1 MTTGILTFKDER
13 FAFFKKTEKQK
24 SKHEQGSYNFVLKLR
39 TMALRKSSLL
49 ILFQL

>member
-1 MTTGILTFKDER
+1 MKDLHFLQKSER
-13 FAFFKKTEKQK
+13 QK

-39 TMALRKSSLL
+39 TIALRKSSLL